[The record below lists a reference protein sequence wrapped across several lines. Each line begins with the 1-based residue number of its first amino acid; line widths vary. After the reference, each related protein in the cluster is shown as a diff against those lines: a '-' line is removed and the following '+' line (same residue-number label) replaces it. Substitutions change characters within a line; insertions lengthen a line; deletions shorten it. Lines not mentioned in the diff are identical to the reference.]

1 MDELNKSLSH
11 FMELSVSLE
20 QELDKA
26 KKLNEELVKENNNLK
41 FENNEMKLYKNQS
54 KGISNLENSVESLTK
69 ENDILKSENYKL
81 KKYKSKLK
89 ETLTEYSNLK
99 KSNELL
105 TKEIEDKTK
114 TKNYQNLNDQIT
126 FLKTELEAKNK
137 YIEEMKK
144 KFDNYDKIGVEEE
157 IEKLSIQRNTLKKEN
172 EKLNNQL
179 KEKINEIENQKQKY
193 ILLEN
198 ENNTLKTKLNEYK
211 KNSEDEM
218 KNSNSKINKLE
229 EENNI

>member
-126 FLKTELEAKNK
+126 FLKNELEAKNK

-144 KFDNYDKIGVEEE
+144 KFDNYDKIGALV
-157 IEKLSIQRNTLKKEN
+157 
-172 EKLNNQL
+172 
-179 KEKINEIENQKQKY
+179 
-193 ILLEN
+193 
-198 ENNTLKTKLNEYK
+198 
-211 KNSEDEM
+211 
-218 KNSNSKINKLE
+218 
-229 EENNI
+229 

>member
-1 MDELNKSLSH
+1 MDELNKSLSY

-20 QELDKA
+20 QELNKT
-26 KKLNEELVKENNNLK
+26 KKINEELVKENNNLK

-144 KFDNYDKIGVEEE
+144 KLDNYDKIGAGEQF
-157 IEKLSIQRNTLKKEN
+157 EKLSFQRNALKKEN

-198 ENNTLKTKLNEYK
+198 ENNTLKTKLSEYK

>member
-11 FMELSVSLE
+11 FMEYSVSLE
-20 QELDKA
+20 QELNKT
-26 KKLNEELVKENNNLK
+26 KKMNEELVKENNDLK
-41 FENNEMKLYKNQS
+41 LENNEMKLYKNQL

-105 TKEIEDKTK
+105 TKEIEDKAK

-126 FLKTELEAKNK
+126 FLKTEL
-137 YIEEMKK
+137 
-144 KFDNYDKIGVEEE
+144 
-157 IEKLSIQRNTLKKEN
+157 
-172 EKLNNQL
+172 
-179 KEKINEIENQKQKY
+179 
-193 ILLEN
+193 
-198 ENNTLKTKLNEYK
+198 
-211 KNSEDEM
+211 
-218 KNSNSKINKLE
+218 
-229 EENNI
+229 